1 DGGAMLIVNADDE
14 NEAREK
20 LENDPWM
27 EAWRSQ
33 AGECPPLANLHRCQ
47 EVVTLTALVTREI
60 RFQFAREPIARERD
74 VMQFARSTLRFFGL
88 TALGVVF
95 VCLTRA
101 DERPMMRA
109 VVTHEYGAPEVLKIE
124 QVQRP
129 EPNDDEAL
137 VRVIAGSV
145 NPADPLT
152 LSGKYAKEF
161 GT

>member
-1 DGGAMLIVNADDE
+1 MKNTFVAISSPGPNRDPSKGTREQPLWDEHAAFIDQLVAEGFVLMGGPLVDDGGAMLIVNADDE

-74 VMQFARSTLRFFGL
+74 VMQFARSTLRFLSL

-95 VCLTRA
+95 V
-101 DERPMMRA
+101 
-109 VVTHEYGAPEVLKIE
+109 
-124 QVQRP
+124 
-129 EPNDDEAL
+129 
-137 VRVIAGSV
+137 
-145 NPADPLT
+145 
-152 LSGKYAKEF
+152 
-161 GT
+161 